1 MVQRGD
7 DLPQPED
14 VVHHRASD
22 RQLVNAGTPQ
32 HLDVHGA
39 GGVCFFD
46 GIVPWCQHAAAAVA
60 AAAAINLL
68 HDAGTLATNLLT
80 LRNPPENGTHP
91 KAASVE
97 KLRTSG
103 LPLKP

>member
-14 VVHHRASD
+14 VVHLRASD
-22 RQLVNAGTPQ
+22 RQHLNAGTPQ

-46 GIVPWCQHAAAAVA
+46 GIEPCQHA

-80 LRNPPENGTHP
+80 LRNPPENGAHP

>member
-14 VVHHRASD
+14 VVHHLASD

-46 GIVPWCQHAAAAVA
+46 GIEPWCQHA

-68 HDAGTLATNLLT
+68 HDAGTLATKLLT
-80 LRNPPENGTHP
+80 LRNPPGNGAHP